1 MSNQHQTGAKIVRK
15 ATLKRSPSTLP
26 PDGDAPEFVPEPD
39 GWDRFERATAAV
51 VKSAEKH
58 KASQRPARIVKK
70 SKAQSEK

>member
-1 MSNQHQTGAKIVRK
+1 VPNTK
-15 ATLKRSPSTLP
+15 
-26 PDGDAPEFVPEPD
+26 DAEPFVPAPD

-70 SKAQSEK
+70 SKASKDIK